1 MNRTVFLLL
10 ISLLFSCKSPSQE
23 DKSENIKTSAIS
35 LEKSFSI
42 KDEETF
48 LKEFPRNFLE
58 FKNTFGWDDE
68 KDAPEALYK
77 NSKVYIDYWF
87 SLIQKPKYNK
97 YESRIIDIS
106 KGGIWEADAV
116 GYFRDRAS
124 NYIKEN
130 KRYSLIDSLSNTDA
144 KSVLS
149 FLINDNASME
159 SDFISHLDK
168 EKKKIGESIGLK
180 NISSDK
186 KRASIQ
192 TYENNRDYFIK
203 TFDVNKDGLM
213 DKVVSS
219 VAYKGEDLFVF
230 FGNKS
235 GAYDLSL
242 ETTNFSED
250 GGNIIKS
257 VSEIPNNKGLKIITS
272 FPDRGYYEKE
282 FTIIPENNTWI
293 LKNIIYRT
301 MSDVS
306 ENPVKYICEVSQN
319 LDMTKSGWSE
329 KLNPIPEE
337 AERNKKCR
345 IESTVGHEIKRY
357 KIQDQDGFTNLRKE
371 QNTTSQI
378 LQKINSGENIEI
390 LNRSG
395 DWLFIRTA
403 AGNQGYVHKSR
414 VKPN

>member
-1 MNRTVFLLL
+1 MLYRCDVKNNINFKILIDSVLLIKTLIEIKQEVDMTNLKIFFSICLLLL
-10 ISLLFSCKSPSQE
+10 IMSCKQ
-23 DKSENIKTSAIS
+23 
-35 LEKSFSI
+35 
-42 KDEETF
+42 
-48 LKEFPRNFLE
+48 
-58 FKNTFGWDDE
+58 
-68 KDAPEALYK
+68 
-77 NSKVYIDYWF
+77 
-87 SLIQKPKYNK
+87 NK
-97 YESRIIDIS
+97 QI
-106 KGGIWEADAV
+106 
-116 GYFRDRAS
+116 
-124 NYIKEN
+124 
-130 KRYSLIDSLSNTDA
+130 
-144 KSVLS
+144 
-149 FLINDNASME
+149 
-159 SDFISHLDK
+159 DK
-168 EKKKIGESIGLK
+168 EVMLNDVKGNSNKN

-186 KRASIQ
+186 RRGSIQ

-293 LKNIIYRT
+293 LKNIVYKT

-306 ENPVKYICEVSQN
+306 ESPVKYICEVSQN

-345 IESTVGHEIKRY
+345 IESAAGHEIKRY
-357 KIQDQDGFTNLRKE
+357 KIQDQDGFANLRKE

-414 VKPN
+414 VNQIN